1 MHDLLFENMYHIY
14 HVVLIHLGMFSKLH
28 KMQQEK
34 ILKTMNQQML
44 ETKTKLFFY
53 LKELSEK
60 YLPPTVFV
68 SHASN
73 NIVSL

>member
-1 MHDLLFENMYHIY
+1 
-14 HVVLIHLGMFSKLH
+14 MFSKLH